1 MTRIK
6 KDGKWYIL
14 HIINIQTFEC
24 ELIEDKEYVEPQEV
38 IIRHIIDSN
47 VFADINEGECNS
59 TVMNYNLGDL
69 E

>member
-14 HIINIQTFEC
+14 HITNYQTFEY

-38 IIRHIIDSN
+38 IVRHIIDSN
-47 VFADINEGECNS
+47 VFADINDDKCNS
-59 TVMNYNLGDL
+59 TAMNYNLGDL